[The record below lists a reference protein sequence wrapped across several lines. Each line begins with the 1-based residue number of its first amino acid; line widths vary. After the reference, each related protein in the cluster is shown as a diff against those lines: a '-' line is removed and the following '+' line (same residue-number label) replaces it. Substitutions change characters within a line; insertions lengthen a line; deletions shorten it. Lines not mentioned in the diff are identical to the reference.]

1 MQSEEGA
8 IVLGGSTLFLAF
20 LPKRGMPAYGR
31 EIVRSEQK
39 ANRVVPV
46 ENVAVPNTPSNDLSR
61 LIGKDDIGGLSGY
74 VAKYIAFP
82 CFHERMPFPPV
93 SCMSSECNI

>member
-1 MQSEEGA
+1 MRSQGGA
-8 IVLGGSTLFLAF
+8 IVLRVSTLFLAF

-46 ENVAVPNTPSNDLSR
+46 ENVAVPNTPSKSDSDGSR
-61 LIGKDDIGGLSGY
+61 PVPPAGSTRFAPDPVCKMKKSKQKKCEGRQ
-74 VAKYIAFP
+74 AKAIHKF
-82 CFHERMPFPPV
+82 
-93 SCMSSECNI
+93 